1 MSPRIKCKI
10 PTDSQNGRTKKI
22 IQTSLQFFN
31 TQIVIFLFSL
41 AARLKYYDN
50 EVFIKDK
57 VKNTC
62 VLNHAACLCD
72 RWTDLGS

>member
-10 PTDSQNGRTKKI
+10 PTDSQNGRTKKSI
-22 IQTSLQFFN
+22 EAASHTALQFFN

-57 VKNTC
+57 VKKTC
-62 VLNHAACLCD
+62 VLNHACV
-72 RWTDLGS
+72 TDGRT